1 MKTERKPYGR
11 GSGVPDP
18 IDVYVG
24 KRIRMRRMLISMNQQ
39 TFAERLNVTFQQ
51 IQKYEGGANRVSASR
66 LAQAAEVLGVDVDY
80 FFDGYTSA
88 KLSKAQVLQR
98 QLWEEPE
105 TLDLVRHYCAIPD
118 PTLRARFLELAK
130 AAEEAGR

>member
-1 MKTERKPYGR
+1 MTEKKPYGR
-11 GSGVPDP
+11 GSGVPHP

-24 KRIRMRRMLISMNQQ
+24 KRIRMRRVLIAMNQQ
-39 TFAERLNVTFQQ
+39 TLAKHLGLTFQQ
-51 IQKYEGGANRVSASR
+51 VQKYEGGANRVSASR
-66 LAQAAEVLGVDVDY
+66 LARTAEILGVAVDY

-88 KLSKAQVLQR
+88 KLSKAQELER

-118 PTLRARFLELAK
+118 PILRARFLDLAK
-130 AAEEAGR
+130 AAEGKGQ